1 MSQSHKSVTKSS
13 LSITLKRPTQLNT
26 NHATKPKSPNIS
38 ESTHISKRPNS
49 LHLWDGCIKYSL
61 LHITPYPPP
70 THKRNHDDKRPYFFL
85 HSFILKILLHQG
97 RTDISSV
104 LVGNVLDAPHRRDRF
119 LIGFMLV
126 PILFNNNQ
134 QTLHDFDCLMIK
146 VGPHNTYPEHAH
158 AADEGYHILAG
169 KIFLII
175 SYLEWRWQRNGVAN
189 MMRMLVIL
197 ETMIK
202 NSEITGPYHSFN
214 RRGMDEQK

>member
-1 MSQSHKSVTKSS
+1 
-13 LSITLKRPTQLNT
+13 
-26 NHATKPKSPNIS
+26 
-38 ESTHISKRPNS
+38 
-49 LHLWDGCIKYSL
+49 
-61 LHITPYPPP
+61 
-70 THKRNHDDKRPYFFL
+70 
-85 HSFILKILLHQG
+85 
-97 RTDISSV
+97 
-104 LVGNVLDAPHRRDRF
+104 
-119 LIGFMLV
+119 
-126 PILFNNNQ
+126 
-134 QTLHDFDCLMIK
+134 MIK

-158 AADEGYHILAG
+158 AAGEGYHILAG